1 MLSDEELVC
10 KAKLGDENAEN
21 ELLERYKGLV
31 VKIARS
37 YFILGGEMEDI
48 VQEGMIG
55 LYKALKGYDK
65 KKNASFKTFATMC
78 IKHQIQSAIKVA
90 NAKKNSPLSNSV
102 SLQSFSE
109 NSDDDDFLPVNLIFQ
124 VSPDEKIINKED
136 YRNLLENIK
145 KMLSEKE
152 LQVLKYY
159 LKGYTYKEISNILGT
174 SEKSIDN
181 SLSRIKS
188 KIKKLTE
195 NNNLNSRT

>member
-10 KAKLGDENAEN
+10 KAKLGDEKAEN
-21 ELLERYKGLV
+21 EILERYKGLV

-55 LYKALKGYDK
+55 LYKAIKGYDK

-109 NSDDDDFLPVNLIFQ
+109 NSDDDDFLPANLIFQ
-124 VSPDEKIINKED
+124 VSPDEKIINKER
-136 YRNLLENIK
+136 YKNLLEEIR

-152 LQVLKYY
+152 MKVLRLY
-159 LKGYTYKEISNILGT
+159 LKGYTYKEIGKILKMPY
-174 SEKSIDN
+174 KSIDN
-181 SLSRIKS
+181 SLSRIKTKLRS
-188 KIKKLTE
+188 LIK
-195 NNNLNSRT
+195 NDF

>member
-1 MLSDEELVC
+1 MIDDETLAS
-10 KAKLGDENAEN
+10 KANLGDEKAEN
-21 ELLERYKGLV
+21 EILERYKGLV

-109 NSDDDDFLPVNLIFQ
+109 NSDDEDFLPVSLIFQ
-124 VSPDEKIINKED
+124 ISPDEKVINKEN
-136 YRNLLENIK
+136 YQNLLENIK
-145 KMLSEKE
+145 KMLSDKE
-152 LQVLKYY
+152 FQVLKYY
-159 LKGYTYKEISNILGT
+159 LKGYTYKEISNILET

-188 KIKKLTE
+188 KLKKLIE
-195 NNNLNSRT
+195 NNNLN

>member
-1 MLSDEELVC
+1 MIDDETLAN
-10 KAKLGDENAEN
+10 KANLGDEKAEN
-21 ELLERYKGLV
+21 EILERYKGLV

-109 NSDDDDFLPVNLIFQ
+109 NSDDEDFLPVSLIFQ
-124 VSPDEKIINKED
+124 ISPDEKVINKEN
-136 YRNLLENIK
+136 YQNLLENIK
-145 KMLSEKE
+145 KMLSDKE
-152 LQVLKYY
+152 FQVLKYY

-188 KIKKLTE
+188 KLKKLTE
-195 NNNLNSRT
+195 NNNLNSHT

>member
-1 MLSDEELVC
+1 MIDDETLAS
-10 KAKLGDENAEN
+10 KANLGDEKAEN
-21 ELLERYKGLV
+21 EILERYKGLV

-55 LYKALKGYDK
+55 LYKAIKGYEK

-109 NSDDDDFLPVNLIFQ
+109 NSDDEDFLPVSLIFQ
-124 VSPDEKIINKED
+124 ISPDEKVINKEN
-136 YRNLLENIK
+136 YQNLLENIK
-145 KMLSEKE
+145 KMLSDKE
-152 LQVLKYY
+152 FQVLKYY
-159 LKGYTYKEISNILGT
+159 LKGYTYKEISNILET

-188 KIKKLTE
+188 KLKKLIE
-195 NNNLNSRT
+195 NNNLN

>member
-1 MLSDEELVC
+1 MIDDETLAS
-10 KAKLGDENAEN
+10 KANLGDEKAEN
-21 ELLERYKGLV
+21 EILERYKGLV

-55 LYKALKGYDK
+55 LFKAIKGYDK

-109 NSDDDDFLPVNLIFQ
+109 NSDDEDFLPVSLIFQ
-124 VSPDEKIINKED
+124 ISPDEKVINKEN
-136 YRNLLENIK
+136 YQNLLENIK
-145 KMLSEKE
+145 KMLSDKE
-152 LQVLKYY
+152 FQVLKYY
-159 LKGYTYKEISNILGT
+159 LKGYTYKEISNILET

-188 KIKKLTE
+188 KLKKLIE
-195 NNNLNSRT
+195 NNNLN

>member
-1 MLSDEELVC
+1 MLSDEELVY

-21 ELLERYKGLV
+21 ELLELYKGLV
-31 VKIARS
+31 VKLARS

-55 LYKALKGYDK
+55 LYKAIKGYDK

-109 NSDDDDFLPVNLIFQ
+109 NSDDDDFLPANLIFQ
-124 VSPDEKIINKED
+124 VSPDEKIINKER
-136 YRNLLENIK
+136 YKNLLEEIR

-152 LQVLKYY
+152 MKVLRLY
-159 LKGYTYKEISNILGT
+159 LKGYTYKEIGKILKMPY
-174 SEKSIDN
+174 KSIDN
-181 SLSRIKS
+181 SLSRIKTKLRS
-188 KIKKLTE
+188 LIK
-195 NNNLNSRT
+195 NDF

>member
-1 MLSDEELVC
+1 MIDDETLAS
-10 KAKLGDENAEN
+10 KANLGDEKAEN
-21 ELLERYKGLV
+21 EILERYKGLV

-109 NSDDDDFLPVNLIFQ
+109 NSEDEDFLPVSLIFQ
-124 VSPDEKIINKED
+124 ISPDEKVINKEN
-136 YRNLLENIK
+136 YQNLLENIK
-145 KMLSEKE
+145 KMLSDKE
-152 LQVLKYY
+152 FQVLKYY
-159 LKGYTYKEISNILGT
+159 LKGYTYKEISNILET

-188 KIKKLTE
+188 KLKKLIE
-195 NNNLNSRT
+195 NNNLN